1 MHKIVE
7 KFREKNKSIS
17 LTELAGQGKYFELMK
32 YAVRQSLIA
41 RSARNREKQNEKIV
55 NKLLNKKE
63 QLDEL
68 KEVNAINLKEY
79 YKITLY
85 RLIKICRIIASKYSR
100 SKVRKAM
107 PKGYEYILDELKE
120 VNAINQKQYDRAM
133 EKAEYK
139 AKKKIYEK
147 DLGSADQE
155 KPKNPTVQRAIQGT
169 IKGAKKVA
177 NVVKTGAIG
186 LVSIAGAVIAAPFI
200 GLYKGAKLLG
210 NTGKKLLGKGKV
222 AALTVGKVAGNVK
235 EQVQTARG
243 EVNRE
248 IYEKAS
254 EEKQQEMMEEAYK
267 QAEKENKKREREA
280 ARREKLH
287 MGAEQQPI
295 DHEEAKKKSIEQE
308 NEPKNEQ
315 YLGL

>member
-1 MHKIVE
+1 MDFEDINYEKTEKKVVKERPKIHLKIKTLSDFKRFTSKQLHKIVE

-63 QLDEL
+63 Q
-68 KEVNAINLKEY
+68 
-79 YKITLY
+79 
-85 RLIKICRIIASKYSR
+85 
-100 SKVRKAM
+100 
-107 PKGYEYILDELKE
+107 LDELKE